1 MHCMSHERFQ
11 QCVGG
16 PLEGSVCPCLVE
28 VKDDP
33 DSVPRK
39 ILNNFLQLGD
49 IFFRIFTLIKRTIS
63 YTIGNQKFLLIINN
77 AEDTKG

>member
-1 MHCMSHERFQ
+1 LDISTTEHNTRERLLQF
-11 QCVGG
+11 VGCAQD
-16 PLEGSVCPCLVE
+16 GSVCPYLVE

-63 YTIGNQKFLLIINN
+63 YIIKNSC
-77 AEDTKG
+77 